1 MTSEPS
7 RFGALMSPGLKPR
20 KHKKIVTASAKHDGH
35 LIRKCTRCGRD
46 YVADHY
52 YSQCCSLEK

>member
-1 MTSEPS
+1 MTEKPA
-7 RFGALMSPGLKPR
+7 RFGATMSPGLKAS
-20 KHKKIVTASAKHDGH
+20 KNKKIVTASAKHDGH

-52 YSQCCSLEK
+52 YSQCC